1 MCTTLRFAPYR
12 VLRPLCHLTQR
23 AESTLGGPIEEGW
36 RMEVV
41 RDVAPHK
48 EMVCMSFRLPEWT
61 RQLEASK
68 PAKRPR
74 T

>member
-1 MCTTLRFAPYR
+1 
-12 VLRPLCHLTQR
+12 
-23 AESTLGGPIEEGW
+23 
-36 RMEVV
+36 MEVV